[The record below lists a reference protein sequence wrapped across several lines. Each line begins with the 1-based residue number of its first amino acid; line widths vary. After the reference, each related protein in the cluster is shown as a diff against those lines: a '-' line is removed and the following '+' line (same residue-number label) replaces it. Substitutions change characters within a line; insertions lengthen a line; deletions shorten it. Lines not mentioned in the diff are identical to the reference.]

1 MTTLLETRYRAVLRL
16 LPAYYRRAREDE
28 MIDTYLCDVD
38 QETADQSRP
47 TVGEV
52 ASIAALA
59 VRTRLAAA
67 GAPRSYALLGA
78 ATRLF
83 VLFAVLLQ
91 AASAVVD
98 RVLALTWA
106 STGDA
111 TRWEIFA
118 SGFTGHGLPTGII
131 AVVDWTLPL
140 LWAAGYVALLR
151 DRRRLA
157 RAAVLL
163 AALPT
168 AWQLV
173 APLVDESVPP
183 DPAYAATSALL
194 AWLTALALCA
204 AYHRDAPPA
213 SLPAGSPGLLF
224 TACCVV
230 MGASIVLLPVVADS
244 VWAPATCFLVGAL
257 GWLLWR
263 ARRTDQGTACEAIA
277 LAALGLL
284 ILAVRVAA
292 LYPWL
297 DVPTPDVFLGSVLA
311 QTAALV
317 VLTGALAAVAGRSLR
332 ALNRPAAEGQARV
345 TAAGTGQLP

>member
-28 MIDTYLCDVD
+28 MVETYLWDID

-52 ASIAALA
+52 ASVAALA
-59 VRTRLAAA
+59 VRSRLAAA
-67 GAPRSYALLGA
+67 GAPRPYALLGA
-78 ATRLF
+78 AARLF

-91 AASAVVD
+91 AAAAVVD
-98 RVLALTWA
+98 RVLALAWA

-111 TRWEIFA
+111 TRWEMFA

-131 AVVDWTLPL
+131 SVVDWTLPL
-140 LWAAGYVALLR
+140 LWTAGYVALLH
-151 DRRRLA
+151 DRRHLA

-168 AWQLV
+168 AWPLV
-173 APLVDESVPP
+173 APLVDASVPP

-213 SLPAGSPGLLF
+213 SLPTGSPGLLF
-224 TACCVV
+224 MACCVV
-230 MGASIVLLPVVADS
+230 MAASIVLLPLVADS
-244 VWAPATCFLVGAL
+244 VWAPATCYLAGAL
-257 GWLLWR
+257 GWLLWH
-263 ARRTDQGTACEAIA
+263 AWRTDQDTACGAVA

-284 ILAVRVAA
+284 ILALRAAA
-292 LYPWL
+292 LYQWL
-297 DVPTPDVFLGSVLA
+297 DVPTPDVLLAGVLG

-317 VLTGALAAVAGRSLR
+317 VLTGALAAVAGRGLR
-332 ALNRPAAEGQARV
+332 TR
-345 TAAGTGQLP
+345 